1 MKNEDANISIMNDS
15 SILIAKHKTSYTL
28 NKIRSVIE
36 KVFPENEDLSIKM
49 PLADYRKIA
58 AEAQE
63 KLNADSIIKDIVTE
77 IKSTLEEYVDGNE
90 LLFQSNLYLRCSRP
104 LNPSSQESIEIL
116 LGIILWL
123 NMEHSINVDSSQRC
137 YQRKYPA
144 LHTSFARNT

>member
-1 MKNEDANISIMNDS
+1 MQNISIMNDS

-90 LLFQSNLYLRCSRP
+90 LFQSSLYLRYGRP
-104 LNPSSQESIEIL
+104 ESSLKNNSFHRNH
-116 LGIILWL
+116 LWFQHGAF
-123 NMEHSINVDSSQRC
+123 NQRVDSIKGVTKENTLPT
-137 YQRKYPA
+137 YLVRKK
-144 LHTSFARNT
+144 